1 MADQSADIHDIN
13 VTEDAGAE
21 DAKKTRAR
29 DFARMRR
36 IGFLH
41 GGEVLADLT
50 LWGTATAWATTSGLV
65 IAHVVALGNALFAG
79 IIVSAIAH
87 EWGHFAGARLAG
99 AISPV
104 MKKPARLYFM
114 FEFDMQANTTDQ
126 FVWLGLGGILT
137 NWLLALLLLVL
148 VPLDTLAG
156 PLLVA
161 VAVAQAVNVSV
172 FEVPVVLRARETGDH
187 QQALDH
193 QLETVGLQRLPG
205 IIAGALAFFALT

>member
-13 VTEDAGAE
+13 VNEESAAAEAGRS
-21 DAKKTRAR
+21 RAR

-41 GGEVLADLT
+41 GGAVLAALT
-50 LWGTATAWATTSGLV
+50 LWGTATAWAATSGLV
-65 IAHVVALGNALFAG
+65 IAHIVALGNALFAG
-79 IIVSAIAH
+79 IIASAIAH

-126 FVWLGLGGILT
+126 FVWLSLGGILA
-137 NWLLALLLLVL
+137 NWFLALALLAL
-148 VPLDTLAG
+148 VPLNTLAG

-187 QQALDH
+187 QAALDH
-193 QLETVGLQRLPG
+193 QLQTAGLQRLPG